1 MAIEIERKFLVS
13 KIPPIPK
20 ESKVYEVEQYYISVY
35 PEIRFRK
42 IRNTN
47 SDQWSYYLTGK
58 NKGTQVREEVETT
71 ITEGVYEH
79 HKEKMKGRLIRKT
92 RIKIPL
98 DRRLYAELD
107 IYKDFDLIVVEVEFK
122 NETEAKQFVPP
133 DWFGKEVTHDLR
145 YKNINLATAEN
156 LDDILRKEKA

>member
-20 ESKVYEVEQYYISVY
+20 GSKVYEVEQYYISVY

-47 SDQWSYYLTGK
+47 SDQWGYYLTSK

-71 ITEGVYEH
+71 ITEGVYEY